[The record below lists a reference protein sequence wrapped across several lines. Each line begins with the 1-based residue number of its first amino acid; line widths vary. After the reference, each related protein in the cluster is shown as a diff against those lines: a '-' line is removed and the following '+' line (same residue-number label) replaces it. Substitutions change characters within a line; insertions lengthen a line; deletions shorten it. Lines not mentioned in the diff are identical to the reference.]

1 MNRRFEPAC
10 IDVEPCYV
18 EGASTAREALRIS
31 REMNLSPEM
40 HTIRETFRSREL
52 TAFCWSGDECR
63 LIFDRLA
70 IRLKANLGRICLS
83 GADSTILIDPFA
95 DSPDRWILRFRCEN
109 TFEVDWSPRDEL
121 SNCLHRELTQIGKSD
136 FGYWITFRRFEP
148 ILFSPLRVVTSNIK
162 LPGSIVYFFN
172 SNKQIRT

>member
-1 MNRRFEPAC
+1 VSRAHRLSIKTMNRRFEPAF
-10 IDVEPCYV
+10 IDVEHCYV
-18 EGASTAREALRIS
+18 EGASTAREALRVS

-95 DSPDRWILRFRCEN
+95 DSPDRWILRFRYEN
-109 TFEVDWSPRDEL
+109 TFEVDWLSRLAVWRFPQRLSDPSFDSLVRDSLSP
-121 SNCLHRELTQIGKSD
+121 
-136 FGYWITFRRFEP
+136 
-148 ILFSPLRVVTSNIK
+148 FSRYENPTRS
-162 LPGSIVYFFN
+162 
-172 SNKQIRT
+172 